1 MSLNTK
7 SDNLACLFKTIPRA
21 IAISMKALDLI
32 VFLCP
37 FWFLFLR
44 SSMIVKPVDLED
56 LDLSLLTIRSRWD
69 GEV

>member
-1 MSLNTK
+1 MSLKTK
-7 SDNLACLFKTIPRA
+7 SDNLACLFKTIPRP

-32 VFLCP
+32 VFLCH

-44 SSMIVKPVDLED
+44 SSTTVKPVDLEVSD
-56 LDLSLLTIRSRWD
+56 SSLLTTRSRWD